1 MARPLLVVVPLVVL
15 MLIAAKRSSP
25 RSAQPH
31 SQGDARRDS
40 GGAASHW
47 SILEPPGPDEA
58 RRGHQRSCRGAAERR
73 QDIVQRPAKTTQTS
87 LRTSPC
93 AQNAGLWRVTKLLTT
108 VASGLQISLVS
119 RVAGPLSTLH
129 TPNTGQLAVAGLK
142 LAAEKVCSVT
152 ICG

>member
-1 MARPLLVVVPLVVL
+1 MARPLVVL
-15 MLIAAKRSSP
+15 MLIAAQRSSP

-93 AQNAGLWRVTKLLTT
+93 AQNAGLWRVITFDHCSLRAADVL
-108 VASGLQISLVS
+108 LVS

-142 LAAEKVCSVT
+142 ITTGKGWAITYTPHLL
-152 ICG
+152 I